1 MKEGELSADPYVDGA
16 YFTDDNKDER
26 FVDFNAGLDEGD
38 EDEME
43 HEAVQDELTGEEY
56 ELYLPNE

>member
-1 MKEGELSADPYVDGA
+1 MRIL
-16 YFTDDNKDER
+16 TWTER
-26 FVDFNAGLDEGD
+26 ISQMIIKMNGFVDFNAGLDEDD

>member
-1 MKEGELSADPYVDGA
+1 MIIKMNG
-16 YFTDDNKDER
+16 
-26 FVDFNAGLDEGD
+26 FVDFNAGLDEDD